1 MHRAARVARP
11 PRLEPRVIPTRTS
24 WSFVLLAALAA
35 LLSACS
41 NYEEKRIRE
50 LLHEKGFGSRAQGD
64 ATTEN
69 YIGGGDA
76 VVFFL
81 PGAATL
87 DPSAA
92 ELVRLSAPQQVAI
105 DGKILV
111 PYVGPV
117 QVLGLTEAQVATL
130 VKGLLQGVFQFE
142 IDVQARIVLDAKHFY
157 AFGEVGGKGIHT
169 MGQIGNDATLLKAM
183 AIVGWTQLANLSRV
197 QLIRPDA
204 EHPLVVEV
212 DLYRIITTGVTRYNL
227 RLRENDIL
235 YVPPTFLGMFA
246 RLLERI
252 LAPVNVSVQTML
264 GLANLRVGY
273 NVATGQGNANGFFF
287 RF

>member
-11 PRLEPRVIPTRTS
+11 PRIEPRVIPTRTS
-24 WSFVLLAALAA
+24 WSFLLLALAT
-35 LLSACS
+35 LLSSCS

-69 YIGGGDA
+69 YIGGGDM
-76 VVFFL
+76 VVFLL
-81 PGAATL
+81 PDAAML

-92 ELVRLSAPQQVAI
+92 ELARLGAPQSVAI
-105 DGKILV
+105 DGKILI

-117 QVLGLTEAQVATL
+117 QVLGLTEAQAATL
-130 VKGLLQGVFQFE
+130 VKGLLQGQFQFE
-142 IDVQARIVLDAKHFY
+142 IDVQARIVRDLKHFY
-157 AFGEVGGKGIHT
+157 AFGEVGFKGVHL
-169 MGQIGNDATLLKAM
+169 MAEVGNDATLLKAM
-183 AIVGWTQLANLSRV
+183 SRIGWTQLANLSRV

-212 DLYRIITTGVTRYNL
+212 DLYRIITTGYTKYNL

-235 YVPPTFLGMFA
+235 YVPPTFLGMVS
-246 RLLERI
+246 RLLERL
-252 LAPVNVSVQTML
+252 LAPVSVSVQTML

-273 NVATGQGNANGFFF
+273 NVATGQNTNGFFF